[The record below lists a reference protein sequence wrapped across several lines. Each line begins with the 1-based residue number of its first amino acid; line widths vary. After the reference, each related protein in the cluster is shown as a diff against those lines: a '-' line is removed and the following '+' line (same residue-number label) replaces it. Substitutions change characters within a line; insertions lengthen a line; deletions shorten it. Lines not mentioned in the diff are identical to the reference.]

1 MSNNSQNILF
11 TVDGQML
18 IRTDTNEVV
27 SNCKD
32 FYICVFEVPENW
44 QTAAVN
50 EDAVITAT
58 FDNGRA
64 VYSQILD
71 NSYKCIMPAEVL
83 RLNDNAKLSVGLF
96 VSINN
101 VLITTTPCEIR
112 ITKGS
117 PSYGVLSTITPT
129 LFEQIL
135 QKMNDIVMSFVSD
148 HIDYL
153 KGPKGDKG
161 DSGIQGPKGE
171 TGARGLKGDTGE
183 TGPQGIPGAQGPKG
197 DPGVQGVKGDKGE
210 KGDKGD
216 SGVNGKSAYQIALDN
231 GFVGT
236 EEQWLESLKGEKGD
250 SYDDT
255 ELKANIADMWKVQG
269 ELGSK
274 NLLPFPYSESYR
286 ARTGITWAINNDGS
300 ITINGQIESGKTFSY
315 IDLATNK
322 GTLILEEGQYR
333 LTVASRTERSNA
345 HIEVRINNWND
356 KLYET
361 LAHIE
366 VGQTGQTF
374 TITAEMVDAIKDPTN
389 PAYLYVIA
397 QTYDVNEVFD
407 SLTIYPMIR
416 YASDTDATWQPYA
429 KSNRELTQQQHTFVG
444 VCESA
449 KNEQN
454 KEATVDNGFKLEKGV
469 RVAIKYSQSNTFNA
483 IASNP
488 VTLNVNNTGAK
499 NIYYNN
505 SATPTGANTTAF
517 GYANRYVYYIYDGNY
532 WVFDGTSYDNGT
544 NYSTM
549 SVDELTT
556 GTASSNR
563 VLRAD
568 YLHQAITEMIDERVA
583 AILAERNL

>member
-11 TVDGQML
+11 AVDGQTLM
-18 IRTDTNEVV
+18 RTDTNEVV

-71 NSYKCIMPAEVL
+71 DSYKCIMPAEVL

-112 ITKGS
+112 IAKGS
-117 PSYGVLSTITPT
+117 PSYGVLSIITPT

-135 QKMNDIVMSFVSD
+135 QKMNDVVMDFVSD

-161 DSGIQGPKGE
+161 
-171 TGARGLKGDTGE
+171 E

-197 DPGVQGVKGDKGE
+197 ED
-210 KGDKGD
+210 
-216 SGVNGKSAYQIALDN
+216 
-231 GFVGT
+231 GT
-236 EEQWLESLKGEKGD
+236 

-255 ELKANIADMWKVQG
+255 ELREDIADIWKVQG

-274 NLLPFPYSESYR
+274 NLIPYPYDDMSKTT
-286 ARTGITWAINNDGS
+286 AGITWTVNNDGS
-300 ITINGQIESGKTFSY
+300 VKANGTSSSYSY
-315 IDLATNK
+315 IDLHIRIYPKAPRFIPEARK
-322 GTLILEEGQYR
+322 YICSLENG
-333 LTVASRTERSNA
+333 NA
-345 HIEVRINNWND
+345 NGVVLAVRIQNTTD
-356 KLYET
+356 GTIIRET
-361 LAHIE
+361 IITNAPKE
-366 VGQTGQTF
+366 MTF
-374 TITAEMVDAIKDPTN
+374 TSEEVEAIKSETY
-389 PAYLYVIA
+389 AVTIRLYVNANKTVDNVI
-397 QTYDVNEVFD
+397 V
-407 SLTIYPMIR
+407 YPMIR
-416 YASDTDATWQPYA
+416 LASDSDNTWQPYA
-429 KSNRELTQQQHTFVG
+429 KSNLELTRQQYTFVG

-449 KNEQN
+449 KNAQN

-483 IASNP
+483 TVSTP